1 MKHAYER
8 LPDAGTALRL
18 HLNENTAG
26 CSPRVLEAMRALT
39 RTDAAFYPEYGEAV
53 DACARSL
60 GVAPDQVLLLNGLD
74 EGIHCVSFA
83 CLQRAEDGTRR
94 EAIAVLPAFDMYA
107 ACAEIASARIVEV
120 RPSPDLSFPIGALLS
135 AITPATRVV
144 FLASPN
150 NPTGLTIP
158 RADVARV
165 ARALPEGGVALLDE
179 AYVDFARESCLDLT
193 AAHPN
198 LVIGRTFAKA
208 HGLAAVRA
216 GCLAGHPD
224 TIARLRHFLPPY
236 GVNVFARTAIVAALA
251 DTDYLNWY
259 RAQVT
264 ESRRRLYAMCDRLGL
279 RFWPSEANFVLVRV
293 GDGAAAL
300 AREMT
305 ARGVAIRDRSTQP
318 GCEGCVRITTGVVE
332 HTERAIALMEEL
344 LCDGR

>member
-39 RTDAAFYPEYGEAV
+39 RTDASFYPEYGEAV

-74 EGIHCVSFA
+74 EGIHSVSFA
-83 CLQRAEDGTRR
+83 FLQRAEDGTRR
-94 EAIAVLPAFDMYA
+94 DAVIVLPAFDMYA

-120 RPSPDLSFPIGALLS
+120 RPRADLSFPIDALLS

-150 NPTGLTIP
+150 NPTGLAIP
-158 RADVARV
+158 RGDVVRV
-165 ARALPEGGVALLDE
+165 AQALPEGAVALLDE
-179 AYVDFARESCLDLT
+179 AYVDFARDSCLDLVGPF
-193 AAHPN
+193 PN
-198 LVIGRTFAKA
+198 VVIGRTFAKA

-224 TIARLRHFLPPY
+224 TIARIRPFLPPY
-236 GVNVFARTAIVAALA
+236 GVNVYARTAMIAALA
-251 DTDYLNWY
+251 DTDYLAWY
-259 RAQVT
+259 RAQVA
-264 ESRRRLYAMCDRLGL
+264 ESKRRLYAACDRLGL
-279 RFWPSEANFVLVRV
+279 RYWPSEANFVLVHV
-293 GDGAAAL
+293 GDRAPWL

-318 GCEGCVRITTGVVE
+318 GCAGCVRITTGVVE
-332 HTERAIALMEEL
+332 HTERGLALMEDL
-344 LCDGR
+344 LCGAR